1 MKKFFFDCGTRDLTA
16 SLGIFVLRVSIGLMM
31 LLGHGLDKIKA
42 FGTKKDAF
50 PVPDLFPLKYMTPPI
65 SMMATIGAEVVAAG
79 LLIIGLA
86 TRPAAFVLSFT
97 MVIAAFQ
104 IHHSDPFLVKEKAL
118 LYLAAVVTVLL
129 TGAGSWSLDATLCK
143 EKRRRW

>member
-1 MKKFFFDCGTRDLTA
+1 MKKFFFDCGTRDFTA
-16 SLGIFVLRVSIGLMM
+16 SIGIFVLRASIGFMM
-31 LLGHGLDKIKA
+31 LWGHGLDKLKA
-42 FGTKKDAF
+42 FAEKKDTF

-79 LLIIGLA
+79 LLILGLA
-86 TRPAAFVLSFT
+86 TRPAAFIFAFT

-104 IHHSDPFLVKEKAL
+104 IHHGDPFLVKEKAL
-118 LYLAAVVTVLL
+118 LYLAGAVAVLL
-129 TGAGSWSLDATLCK
+129 SGAGSWSLDALLCK